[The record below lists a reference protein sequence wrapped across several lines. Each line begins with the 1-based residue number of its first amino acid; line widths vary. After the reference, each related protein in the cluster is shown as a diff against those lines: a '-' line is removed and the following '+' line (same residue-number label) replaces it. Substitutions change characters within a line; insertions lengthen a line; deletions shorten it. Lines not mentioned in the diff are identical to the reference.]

1 MKISI
6 RKSYRLIWLV
16 AAVFGTSA
24 WMSGPVARADTLE
37 ELKMQIQALQQKVE
51 ALEKQQ
57 VEAKKVVASVE
68 QPAPKK
74 ASQKGYFVIP
84 GTDTEMKI
92 GGYVK
97 LDGIY
102 SNKSAGDG
110 SDANQFFVPSAIP
123 LNNDPNSK
131 NGETV
136 FQARQSRINL
146 ATTSD
151 TPFGKFKTF
160 FEGDFFGGAG
170 GAGKQDVSN
179 SYEFRLRH
187 AYGELGNLLAGQT
200 WSTFQILDSLPE
212 TLDFGGP
219 AAQIFVRQAQV
230 RWTEPFNWGSLQFAV
245 ENPNTT
251 YLTSGGVKSEA
262 DNDHMP
268 DMVGRVNL
276 NSAYGSYSLAMM
288 GRQLR
293 WDNGAQSD
301 ETWGGAA
308 SLGGRIPTFGKDDIR
323 FQINYGNA
331 LGRYMW
337 TGFADVTLNQ
347 KLQNPQI
354 SALNQWG
361 GFVGYRHFWMD
372 TLRSNLI
379 YSYGEADNDLN
390 VVPNT
395 VNRQFQS
402 VHANLIWSPIPKIDL
417 GIEYLYGYR
426 ELENSHEGDLNR
438 VQVSATYNFF

>member
-1 MKISI
+1 
-6 RKSYRLIWLV
+6 
-16 AAVFGTSA
+16 
-24 WMSGPVARADTLE
+24 
-37 ELKMQIQALQQKVE
+37 
-51 ALEKQQ
+51 
-57 VEAKKVVASVE
+57 
-68 QPAPKK
+68 
-74 ASQKGYFVIP
+74 
-84 GTDTEMKI
+84 MKI
-92 GGYVK
+92 GGYAK
-97 LDGIY
+97 LDAIY

-123 LNNDPNSK
+123 LNNDPNGK

-136 FQARQSRINL
+136 FQARQSRINV
-146 ATTSD
+146 ATLSD

-170 GAGKQDVSN
+170 GAAKQDVSN
-179 SYEFRLRH
+179 SYEFRMRH

-200 WSTFQILDSLPE
+200 WSTFQIVDALPE

-219 AAQIFVRQAQV
+219 AAQIFVRQAQI
-230 RWTEPFNWGSLQFAV
+230 RWTEPFNWGSLQFAA

-251 YLTSGGVKSEA
+251 YLTSDGVKSEA

-268 DMVGRVNL
+268 DMVGRINL
-276 NSAYGSYSLAMM
+276 NSAYGSFSLAMM

-293 WDNGAQSD
+293 WDSGAQSD

-323 FQINYGNA
+323 FQISYGNA
-331 LGRYMW
+331 IGRYMW
-337 TGFADVTLNQ
+337 TGFADGTLNQ

-354 SALNQWG
+354 SDLDQWG

-390 VVPNT
+390 VLPDT

-426 ELENSHEGDLNR
+426 ELENSAEGDLSR
-438 VQVSATYNFF
+438 VQISATYNFF